1 MFSYLA
7 LKKLA
12 IVEIKN
18 YFIEVPSVPD
28 SLTAVEEF
36 IIQITED
43 LNIDEDKLYG
53 ILLSVSEATTNAIVH
68 ANKKDPAKVVL
79 VSVTVENNIL
89 TVKVKDQGPGF
100 NPVAVPDPTKP
111 ENLLK
116 DSGRGLFLMRIYAK
130 SLTYIPSPQ
139 GTETILVFEV

>member
-1 MFSYLA
+1 
-7 LKKLA
+7 
-12 IVEIKN
+12 VEIKN

>member
-1 MFSYLA
+1 M
-7 LKKLA
+7 
-12 IVEIKN
+12 EIKN